1 MSRDERL
8 ENDQAL
14 DALYA
19 DGLISGVMG
28 VIRSGKEATVYACRA
43 GAGSGRE
50 YFAAKVY
57 KALEKRGFRNDA
69 GYQPGRDRGLKGQ
82 VRRALANKSRQGRRV
97 QFAMW
102 LNAEFETLNVLHA
115 AGADVPEPIAARGS
129 TLLMEFIGGDDGAPA
144 PMLSRVAMEPHEA
157 RDCLRAV
164 LENVALWLRHD
175 RIHGDLSPY
184 NILYREGRVVAIDFP
199 QAIDPRF
206 HPNAREMLTRDLENV
221 CGHFARLGVYT
232 DAHRLAAEMWRRYC
246 ESRL

>member
-14 DALYA
+14 DALLD
-19 DGLISGVMG
+19 DGLISEVVG
-28 VIRSGKEATVYACRA
+28 VIRSGKEATVYACRPRES
-43 GAGSGRE
+43 SGRE
-50 YFAAKVY
+50 YVAAKVY
-57 KALEKRGFRNDA
+57 KALDKRGFRNDA
-69 GYQPGRDRGLKGQ
+69 LYQPGRDRQLTGQ
-82 VRRALANKSRQGRRV
+82 VRRALANKSRQGRLV

-102 LNAEFETLNVLHA
+102 LGAEFETLSLLHG
-115 AGADVPEPIAARGS
+115 AGADVPEPIASRGS

-144 PMLSRVAMEPHEA
+144 PMLSRITMEPDRA
-157 RDCLRAV
+157 RECLRGV
-164 LENVALWLRHD
+164 LENVALWLRND

-184 NILYREGRVVAIDFP
+184 NILYRAGRVVAIDFP

-221 CGHFARLGVYT
+221 CGYFERLGVYA
-232 DAHRLAAEMWRRYC
+232 DPHRLAAEMWRRYR